1 MRRYYLNFT
10 NYRFNKCQETSREK
24 KKTTHLI
31 TSCTYINNTA
41 MHNRVFKKYET
52 INKGNTKL
60 STKRISK
67 EIYKYHDIEH

>member
-1 MRRYYLNFT
+1 MSGNF
-10 NYRFNKCQETSREK
+10 EREK
-24 KKTTHLI
+24 KNHTFD
-31 TSCTYINNTA
+31 YIMYIHNTA

>member
-1 MRRYYLNFT
+1 MNVRKL
-10 NYRFNKCQETSREK
+10 RERK
-24 KKTTHLI
+24 KNHTFD
-31 TSCTYINNTA
+31 YIMYIHNTA